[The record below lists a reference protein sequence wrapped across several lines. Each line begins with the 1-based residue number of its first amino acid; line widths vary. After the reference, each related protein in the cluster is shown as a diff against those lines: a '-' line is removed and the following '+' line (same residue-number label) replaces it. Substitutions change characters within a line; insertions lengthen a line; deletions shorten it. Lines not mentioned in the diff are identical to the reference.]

1 MMFDYCKS
9 HILHSKSPAT
19 NSSTRRQTCNTAP
32 LPDTRT
38 NTTSTDRKAGLTPI
52 QSLFSGMIAGT
63 TSVFFTYPLDLARA
77 QLAVLR
83 KQKRPKMGDGLTV
96 SSGGVKKKGL
106 GYVLGNSFKQGVRL
120 FCPYLLFFESRQQF
134 AQQFRDLTYCVAAF
148 RVYEGCI
155 EESRQHSWVYYHTQG
170 LHLQ

>member
-1 MMFDYCKS
+1 
-9 HILHSKSPAT
+9 LVAWW
-19 NSSTRRQTCNTAP
+19 
-32 LPDTRT
+32 
-38 NTTSTDRKAGLTPI
+38 G
-52 QSLFSGMIAGT
+52 GG
-63 TSVFFTYPLDLARA
+63 V
-77 QLAVLR
+77 VR
-83 KQKRPKMGDGLTV
+83 KQKRPKVGDGLTV